1 MREAIIEVMFWLCVV
16 GGLVVIIFQEE
27 EEND

>member
-16 GGLVVIIFQEE
+16 GGLVVIIFRKEG
-27 EEND
+27 END